1 MIYDIDGNVISSEA
15 GITPEKYGAVGD
27 GVTDDTQAIQSALY
41 EAATKNETVSFGYGK
56 KYAVSSTLNVVKR
69 HNIYGNGSII
79 VATNAMADVLRIK
92 TETTHSITS
101 LGRGVLENLTI
112 DCDNLATNGIYVE
125 HATGFSFQDID
136 VLRFVSHGI
145 HVASGFEIFC
155 NNIRLATRKTGE
167 PTAVG
172 TVGLYIDT
180 YDSHFSNIVPVN
192 CEIGIVDKK
201 GANFYYGV
209 HGWNTRADIM
219 PTSILFDV
227 YGPIWAVNTYD
238 DCCTTG
244 FRINNN
250 YPVNAYGLRILG
262 STGVMPASVMGDVTP
277 KVFELASSAN
287 TSRIKVY
294 GMVFAGDVSYLFSN
308 RAASAWTGFDWRKN
322 NDISITHLDECPQ

>member
-1 MIYDIDGNVISSEA
+1 MIYDIDGNVISSVA
-15 GITPEKYGAVGD
+15 GIKPEKYGAVGD

-41 EAATKNETVSFGYGK
+41 EAAAKNETVSFGYGK

-69 HNIYGNGSII
+69 FNIYGNGSII
-79 VATNAMADVLRIK
+79 IATAEMSDVLRIK
-92 TETTHSITS
+92 TETAHVPVS
-101 LGRGVLENLTI
+101 LGRGILENLTI
-112 DCDNLATNGIYVE
+112 DCNNLATNGIYVE
-125 HATGFSFQDID
+125 FATGYNIQDID

-155 NNIRLATRKTGE
+155 NNIRLSTRKSGE

-180 YDSHFSNIVPVN
+180 YDSHFSNIAPIN
-192 CEIGIVDKK
+192 CEIGVVDKR
-201 GANFYYGV
+201 GSNYYYGI

-219 PTSILFDV
+219 PTSVLFDV
-227 YGPIWAVNTYD
+227 YGPIFAVNCCD
-238 DCCTTG
+238 DCCTIG
-244 FRINNN
+244 FRINGNFL
-250 YPVNAYGLRILG
+250 VNAYGLNILG
-262 STGVMPASVMGDVTP
+262 STGVMPSSVMGDVTP

-294 GMVFAGDVSYLFSN
+294 GMVFAGDVSYSFSN

-322 NDISITHLDECPQ
+322 NDYSITNLSECPQ